1 VTAMRHAAAVASGP
15 FLLPRHLPEAIVAAG
30 QVEVSSHRDE
40 ALMNALT
47 SWLDLQ
53 LTVPEESLPLYD
65 DLLANVEKQMLVRL
79 LAHFD
84 DKPTRMAT
92 ALNMNRA
99 TLRRKLR
106 ELLGRD

>member
-1 VTAMRHAAAVASGP
+1 
-15 FLLPRHLPEAIVAAG
+15 
-30 QVEVSSHRDE
+30 
-40 ALMNALT
+40 MNALT